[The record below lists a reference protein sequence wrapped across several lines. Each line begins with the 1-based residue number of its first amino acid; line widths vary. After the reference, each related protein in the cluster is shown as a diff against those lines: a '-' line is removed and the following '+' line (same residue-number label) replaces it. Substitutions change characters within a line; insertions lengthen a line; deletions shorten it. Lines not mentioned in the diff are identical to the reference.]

1 MDITIKPHHLLDIFK
16 SYGKG
21 IEKFVPDEKYNHN
34 FYFIGN
40 AVIDNEIDNVEF
52 TFGFDDICKPCNYLK
67 ENICIDEF
75 YYNDN
80 VYQKNNYNEK
90 LDIRLIRLLNIEF
103 NKTYEFKDMIKL
115 LYNNLS
121 LELINLVW
129 YSCNQKENEI
139 RYHFTREGINK
150 FITKHS

>member
-90 LDIRLIRLLNIEF
+90 LDIRLIR
-103 NKTYEFKDMIKL
+103 
-115 LYNNLS
+115 
-121 LELINLVW
+121 
-129 YSCNQKENEI
+129 
-139 RYHFTREGINK
+139 
-150 FITKHS
+150 